1 MDECHEMKWR
11 RIEGSC
17 PPCIKNHTATRVD
30 GRLFVFGGYDGRRNH
45 ATVHTFDCDTYTWS
59 ACEHIRGTPPEGRN
73 GHTATLA
80 ERKLFII
87 GGWLGSGPLA
97 AKDTHYL
104 DVDRMAWV
112 QPPSVG
118 EPPGPTV
125 TLSCVDVQQLTTSL
139 TSAARQ
145 PFLTHG
151 TDCNLT

>member
-1 MDECHEMKWR
+1 MKWR

-45 ATVHTFDCDTYTWS
+45 ATVHTFDCDTYLVG
-59 ACEHIRGTPPEGRN
+59 ARARPRQPPEGRN

-118 EPPGPTV
+118 EPPGPMNMHTADYIPHLRQIRV
-125 TLSCVDVQQLTTSL
+125 PRRRR
-139 TSAARQ
+139 AR
-145 PFLTHG
+145 T
-151 TDCNLT
+151 